1 LQEKAISQELEEIQ
15 WRLQKYTDM
24 EDSQKTETIRE
35 EEQRLLGQLVEAV
48 NKKNELVLHLD
59 NQEKA
64 IAEDERIQTMVANK
78 DFVALKKEEECVI
91 Q

>member
-1 LQEKAISQELEEIQ
+1 M
-15 WRLQKYTDM
+15 D
-24 EDSQKTETIRE
+24 DSQKTEAMRE
-35 EEQRLLGQLVEAV
+35 DEQKLLDQLLEAV

-59 NQEKA
+59 NQEKE
-64 IAEDERIQTMVANK
+64 IAEDERIQTLVANK

>member
-1 LQEKAISQELEEIQ
+1 M
-15 WRLQKYTDM
+15 D
-24 EDSQKTETIRE
+24 DSQKTEAMRE
-35 EEQRLLGQLVEAV
+35 DEQKLLDQLLEAV

-59 NQEKA
+59 NQEKE
-64 IAEDERIQTMVANK
+64 IDEDERIQTLVANK